1 MTITSRG
8 ALRLALLEVE
18 ATLDVGASDESV
30 RRKIDAL
37 LIEIERWAELADARL
52 VVADGKVPV
61 S

>member
-37 LIEIERWAELADARL
+37 LIEIERWATSCAKSADERAASKR
-52 VVADGKVPV
+52 
-61 S
+61 